1 MSSERRSSGAGA
13 MFALLLAIGFVVM
26 FWWIFAIIIAVLLL
40 AAVAW
45 YVSHRLDAR
54 DAARLALAARADE
67 QHALVLA
74 GDDRGIYGEY
84 TPKQLD

>member
-1 MSSERRSSGAGA
+1 MSSERRSGGGAA
-13 MFALLLAIGFVVM
+13 FVLLLVVGFVAM
-26 FWWIFAIIIAVLLL
+26 FWWIFAIIAGLALL
-40 AAVAW
+40 AGAAW

-54 DAARLALAARADE
+54 DATRLALAARADE

-84 TPKQLD
+84 TPKQID